1 MTNQKQMAK
10 KELGETSSEEPKVA
24 YFCMEYGLESDF
36 KIYSGGLGVLAGDHM
51 KTAADQ
57 DRDLVGIGIL
67 WKQGYNEQIFR
78 EGYRP
83 YNAYPNEKIN
93 YDFLEDTGV
102 EVTVEIREREVTA
115 KVWKVTEFGNADLYL
130 LDTDLEE
137 NFGSDAWITDRLYG
151 GFDEHRIAQEMVLSI
166 GGVRALRKLGIE
178 PDVYHFND
186 SHPVFAGVELLREK
200 MQGEDLFF
208 AEALDEVEEDIVFTT
223 HTPVKAGNETHAHRL
238 LRYMGAYQH
247 LNIEQ
252 MVAIGDAP
260 FSMTAA
266 GLRLARNANSVAS
279 LHEETANE
287 MWDHVDGAAP
297 IVGITN
303 GVHRGTWTDEEITDA
318 LAAEDKD
325 KIWAQHQELKGELLD
340 FIAERNGV
348 SLDEDKLLVGFA
360 RRAAPYKRSDLIF
373 TKPDIIEEYL
383 ESGKIQLV
391 FAGKAHPLD
400 DTGKEIVA
408 NLLEMADKYPESV
421 VFLRDYD
428 MEIGALLTRG
438 CDVWLNNPRRPKEA
452 SGTSGMKAAMNGV
465 LNVSILDGWWPEACR
480 HGENGWAIGTE
491 PKTAED
497 FSGDYDERVEKLDE
511 YDLNNLYDVML
522 NQVVPTYY
530 DKQDKWIEM
539 MIESH
544 QDTFEKFSAHRMLN
558 DYYDL
563 VYPKQDG
570 REKSKE

>member
-1 MTNQKQMAK
+1 MAK
-10 KELGETSSEEPKVA
+10 EEPKVA
-24 YFCMEYGLESDF
+24 YFCMEYGLETDF

-57 DRDLVGIGIL
+57 DRDLIGIGML
-67 WKQGYNEQIFR
+67 WKQGYNEQVIKD
-78 EGYRP
+78 GQP
-83 YNAYPNEKIN
+83 YNAYPNEKQK

-102 EVTVEIREREVTA
+102 KVNVEIREREVTA
-115 KVWKVTEFGNADLYL
+115 KVWKMTEFGNADLYL
-130 LDTDLEE
+130 LDTDVEE
-137 NFGSDAWITDRLYG
+137 NFGADSWITDRLYG

-166 GGVRALRKLGIE
+166 GGVRALIKLGIE

-200 MQGEDLFF
+200 MEGHNMWFDDAME
-208 AEALDEVEEDIVFTT
+208 EVQEDIVFTT
-223 HTPVKAGNETHAHRL
+223 HTPVKAGNEVHSHKL
-238 LRYMGAYQH
+238 LKYMGAYQH
-247 LNIEQ
+247 LSVEQ
-252 MVAIGDAP
+252 MVSIGDAP

-266 GLRLARNANSVAS
+266 GLRFARNANSVAS
-279 LHEETANE
+279 LHEQTANE

-303 GVHRGTWTDEEITDA
+303 GVHRGTWTDKRVTDA
-318 LAAEDKD
+318 LAEGDHDA
-325 KIWAQHQELKGELLD
+325 IWSNHQEIKGDLLD
-340 FIAERNGV
+340 FIEEKNGV
-348 SLDEDKLLVGFA
+348 ELDADKLLVGFA

-373 TKPDIIEEYL
+373 TDPEVIGEYL
-383 ESGKIQLV
+383 ESGKIQIV
-391 FAGKAHPLD
+391 FSGKAHPLD

-428 MEIGALLTRG
+428 METGALLTRG

-480 HGENGWAIGTE
+480 HGENGWAIGTD
-491 PKTAED
+491 PVTAED
-497 FSGDYDERVEKLDE
+497 FEGSYDEKLAKLDAH
-511 YDLNNLYDVML
+511 DLNELYNVML
-522 NQVVPTYY
+522 NDVVPTYY
-530 DKQDKWIEM
+530 DNQDKWIDM

-544 QDTFEKFSAHRMLN
+544 NDTFEKFSANRMLN
-558 DYYDL
+558 DYYEL
-563 VYPKQDG
+563 VYAPNQS
-570 REKSKE
+570 E